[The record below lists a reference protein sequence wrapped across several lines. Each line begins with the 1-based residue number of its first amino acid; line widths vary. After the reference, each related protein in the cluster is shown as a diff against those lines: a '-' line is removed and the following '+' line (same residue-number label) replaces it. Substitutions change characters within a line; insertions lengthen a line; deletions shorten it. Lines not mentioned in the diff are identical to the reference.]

1 VPEPELEHFFRIV
14 LAFDQVDVELP
25 EIARGT
31 KIAIAR
37 RLIDR
42 YYEGHSDERKRGA
55 IEELEK
61 IAGGVKKTARKEPGS
76 AGARKHQRRPI

>member
-1 VPEPELEHFFRIV
+1 M
-14 LAFDQVDVELP
+14 LAFDQADVGLP
-25 EIARGT
+25 DIARAT

-42 YYEGHSDERKRGA
+42 YYEGHPDERKRGA

-61 IAGGVKKTARKEPGS
+61 LVGGASK
-76 AGARKHQRRPI
+76 GARKGANR